1 MSNATM
7 EAPGTGKIKFREMT
21 PEQKKEYYAAGK
33 AKREARKSNKWKAP
47 AGASYVDEHGK
58 FTFTVAPP
66 EYDAKTFADLEES
79 DFAREDMFVDYRAG
93 LLEHRAAKLRS
104 EAEAIRKGG
113 PRLKGGAKK
122 LLAIQQKFEA
132 LKASLIAEGIDVES
146 VLASLKG

>member
-7 EAPGTGKIKFREMT
+7 EAPGKVKFRDMT
-21 PEQKKEYYAAGK
+21 PEQKKEFYAAGK
-33 AKREARKSNKWKAP
+33 AKREARKANKWAAP
-47 AGASYVDEHGK
+47 AGASYVNEDGR
-58 FTFTVAPP
+58 FTFTVAPT

-79 DFAREDMFVDYRAG
+79 DFAREDIYVDYRAG
-93 LLEHRAAKLRS
+93 LLEAKAAKLRA

-122 LLAIQQKFEA
+122 LLAFQQKFEA
-132 LKASLIAEGIDVES
+132 LKASLIAEGVDVES